1 MSSRIVHARHAPR
14 LRAGSTLRIAVREVI
29 AAWAPVKQMAA
40 MVAIAAVA
48 AVAATA
54 ACASGGARRGV
65 VAGGRT
71 DVIHRNEIAKST
83 AQNAYDAVRLL
94 RPSFLS
100 GRGPTTLLRPRA
112 SSVAPVV
119 YLDNQRLGDARTLE
133 NIPVEGIVEIRFV
146 GASQAQLRWGMDH
159 PAGAIQVVTGT
170 VRSP

>member
-1 MSSRIVHARHAPR
+1 MSPHIGHARTVARTVARTFARTNARDAARSCVR
-14 LRAGSTLRIAVREVI
+14 L
-29 AAWAPVKQMAA
+29 
-40 MVAIAAVA
+40 AVA
-48 AVAATA
+48 VWMSTGAVA
-54 ACASGGARRGV
+54 ACASGSASRGV
-65 VAGGRT
+65 TAGGRT
-71 DVIHRNEIAKST
+71 DVLYRNEIAKST

>member
-1 MSSRIVHARHAPR
+1 MSPHIVHARTVAR
-14 LRAGSTLRIAVREVI
+14 MNARDAARSCVRV
-29 AAWAPVKQMAA
+29 
-40 MVAIAAVA
+40 AVA
-48 AVAATA
+48 AWVSIGTIA
-54 ACASGGARRGV
+54 ACASGGANRGV
-65 VAGGRT
+65 TAGGRT
-71 DVIHRNEIAKST
+71 DVLYRNEIAKST

-100 GRGPTTLLRPRA
+100 GRGPTTLLRA
-112 SSVAPVV
+112 NSSSVAPVV

-133 NIPVEGIVEIRFV
+133 NIPVAGIVEIRFI